1 MFPGSVIRKL
11 SHSEEVFAQYE
22 VFTAVTVQLRGRVDA
37 DALSEAFDALV
48 DAHPILASHLEKGP
62 DDSWQLVAD
71 DMMHAGIWVVDG
83 ADEGASDDASSGEP
97 EIRLDQG
104 ESLLN
109 LRLKLHKSSSEL
121 TIYLHHSI
129 ADGHHGAGLFDELF
143 SRYTD
148 VVTTGDPGPVV
159 PQPAPASLEV
169 MLERRGVKRLGMT
182 GVERFLPVMFAYDL
196 PPSVKPTIVASPG
209 LPQPVPVTRVRLD
222 EQETADLM
230 EFARENAVSVN
241 TVVAA
246 AILMTEWAL
255 RDTPH
260 VPIPYVYP
268 VDLRYFLSPPVAP
281 TEATNLVGVATYLAE
296 IGPDTDIIDLAT
308 DIGATFRSDL
318 ADGVIQQ
325 SGLNFGVAF
334 EGTPA
339 GLPPLVF
346 CTDVSAL
353 PSVRMPS
360 GIELET
366 FRGQFYCSI
375 TIPLDFYGCGMSG
388 EHLVIE
394 NHGHS
399 PQRKDSLQAIREVL
413 CSAPSDYSWD
423 VE

>member
-1 MFPGSVIRKL
+1 MIRKL

-22 VFTAVTVQLRGRVDA
+22 VFTAVTVQLRGRVDP
-37 DALSEAFDALV
+37 DAMSEAFDALV
-48 DAHPILASHLEKGP
+48 DAHPILTSHLEQSPGGG
-62 DDSWQLVAD
+62 WHLVAD
-71 DMMHAGIWVVDG
+71 DMMHSGIRLIDSADG
-83 ADEGASDDASSGEP
+83 SPSQDTEV
-97 EIRLDQG
+97 RLDQG
-104 ESLLN
+104 ESLFDVGLALGEN
-109 LRLKLHKSSSEL
+109 SSDL
-121 TIYLHHSI
+121 TVYFHHSI
-129 ADGHHGAGLFDELF
+129 ADGHHGAGLLDELF
-143 SRYTD
+143 GRYTD
-148 VVTTGDPGPVV
+148 VVTTGDPGPVN
-159 PQPAPASLEV
+159 PEPAPAPLEAV
-169 MLERRGVKRLGMT
+169 LEQRGVKKLGMT

-196 PPSVKPTIVASPG
+196 PPSVKPTLVASPG
-209 LPQPVPVTRVRLD
+209 FPQPVPVTRVRLT
-222 EQETADLM
+222 EQETADLL
-230 EFARENAVSVN
+230 EFARENRVSVN

-246 AILMTEWAL
+246 AILMTEWRL
-255 RDTPH
+255 RETPH

-296 IGPDTDIIDLAT
+296 IGPDTDIVDLAT
-308 DIGATFRSDL
+308 DIGATFRSDI
-318 ADGVIQQ
+318 ADGIVQQ

-353 PSVRMPS
+353 PSVRMPAD
-360 GIELET
+360 IQLEA

-388 EHLVIE
+388 DHLVIE

-399 PQRKDSLQAIREVL
+399 PQRKDSLEAIRELL
-413 CSAPSDYSWD
+413 CTVPSDYGWA

>member
-11 SHSEEVFAQYE
+11 SRSEEVFAQYE

-48 DAHPILASHLEKGP
+48 DAHPILASHLEQGS
-62 DDSWQLVAD
+62 DGTWNLLAD
-71 DMMHAGIWVVDG
+71 DMMHSGIWVR
-83 ADEGASDDASSGEP
+83 EGAQEEGGSP
-97 EIRLDQG
+97 HEIKLDQG
-104 ESLLN
+104 ECLFN
-109 LRLKLHKSSSEL
+109 LQLTLHEDSSDL
-121 TIYLHHSI
+121 TIFFHHSI
-129 ADGHHGAGLFDELF
+129 ADGHHGAGLLDELF

-148 VVTTGDPGPVV
+148 VVTTGDPGQVS
-159 PQPAPASLEV
+159 PQPAPAPLEV
-169 MLERRGVKRLGMT
+169 VLEQRGVKKLGMT

-196 PPSVKPTIVASPG
+196 PPSVRPTLVASPG
-209 LPQPVPVTRVRLD
+209 RPQPVPVNRVRLS
-222 EQETADLM
+222 EQETADLL
-230 EFARENAVSVN
+230 EFARENRVSVN

-246 AILMTEWAL
+246 AILMTEWRL
-255 RDTPH
+255 RETPH

-296 IGPDTDIIDLAT
+296 IGPDTDIVDLAT
-308 DIGATFRSDL
+308 DIGATFRSDI

-353 PSVRMPS
+353 AGIRMPA

-375 TIPLDFYGCGMSG
+375 TIPLDFYGCGISG
-388 EHLVIE
+388 ENLVIE

-399 PQRKDSLQAIREVL
+399 PQRRDTLEAIRELL
-413 CSAPSDYSWD
+413 CTAPSDYGWA

>member
-11 SHSEEVFAQYE
+11 AHSEEVFAQYE
-22 VFTAVTVQLRGRVDA
+22 VFTAVTVHLHGRVDA
-37 DALSEAFDALV
+37 DALAEAFDALV
-48 DAHPILASHLEKGP
+48 DAHPILASHLEQGP
-62 DDSWQLVAD
+62 DGVWNLVGD
-71 DMMHAGIWVVDG
+71 DMMHAGIVVD
-83 ADEGASDDASSGEP
+83 DTTKTSDTH
-97 EIRLDQG
+97 EIKLDQ
-104 ESLLN
+104 SQTLLN
-109 LRLKLHKSSSEL
+109 MRLTLHESTSEL
-121 TIYLHHSI
+121 TIFLHHSI

-148 VVTTGDPGPVV
+148 VVATGDPGPVV
-159 PQPAPASLEV
+159 PQAAPQPLEV
-169 MLERRGVKRLGMT
+169 ILEDRGVKKLGMT

-196 PPSVKPTIVASPG
+196 PPSVKPALVATPG
-209 LPQPVPVTRVRLD
+209 QPQPVPVTRIRLT
-222 EQETADLM
+222 EQETADLV
-230 EFARENAVSVN
+230 EFGRENRVSVN
-241 TVVAA
+241 TLVAA
-246 AILMTEWAL
+246 AILMTEWRL
-255 RDTPH
+255 RETPH

-296 IGPDTDIIDLAT
+296 IGPDTDIVDLAT
-308 DIGATFRSDL
+308 DIGATFRSDI
-318 ADGVIQQ
+318 ADGVVQQ

-353 PSVRMPS
+353 PSVRMPE

-366 FRGQFYCSI
+366 FQGQFYCSI
-375 TIPLDFYGCGMSG
+375 TVPLDFYGCGISG
-388 EHLVIE
+388 DHLVIE

-399 PQRKDSLQAIREVL
+399 PERKDSLEAIHEFL
-413 CSAPSDYSWD
+413 CTVPSDYGWA

>member
-11 SHSEEVFAQYE
+11 SRSEEVFAQYE

-48 DAHPILASHLEKGP
+48 DAHPILASHLEHSP
-62 DDSWQLVAD
+62 DGDWNLVSD
-71 DMMHAGIWVVDG
+71 DMLHAGIVVQEG
-83 ADEGASDDASSGEP
+83 ADNAC
-97 EIRLDQG
+97 EITLDQTQT
-104 ESLLN
+104 LLN
-109 LRLKLHKSSSEL
+109 LRLTLHENSSEL
-121 TIYLHHSI
+121 TIFLHHSI

-148 VVTTGDPGPVV
+148 VVTTGDPGPVN
-159 PQPAPASLEV
+159 PQPAPQPLEV
-169 MLERRGVKRLGMT
+169 VLEQRGVKKLGMT

-196 PPSVKPTIVASPG
+196 PPAVKPTLVATPG
-209 LPQPVPVTRVRLD
+209 LPQPVPVTRVRLS
-222 EQETADLM
+222 EQETADLV
-230 EFARENAVSVN
+230 EFAHENRVSVN

-246 AILMTEWAL
+246 AILMTEWRL
-255 RDTPH
+255 RETPH

-296 IGPDTDIIDLAT
+296 VGPDTDIVDLAT
-308 DIGATFRSDL
+308 DIGVTFRSDI
-318 ADGVIQQ
+318 ADGIIQQ

-353 PSVRMPS
+353 PSVRMPA
-360 GIELET
+360 GIELEG

-375 TIPLDFYGCGMSG
+375 TVPLDFYGCGMSG
-388 EHLVIE
+388 DHLVIE

-399 PQRKDSLQAIREVL
+399 PQRKDSLEAIRELL
-413 CSAPSDYSWD
+413 CTAPSDYGWA

>member
-11 SHSEEVFAQYE
+11 SRSEEVFAQYE
-22 VFTAVTVQLRGRVDA
+22 VFTAVTVELRGRVDP

-48 DAHPILASHLEKGP
+48 DAHPILASHLEQGP
-62 DDSWQLVAD
+62 DGSWNLVSD
-71 DMMHAGIWVVDG
+71 DMLHPGIVMEEG
-83 ADEGASDDASSGEP
+83 PEGAAGSAAR
-97 EIRLDQG
+97 EIKLDQAQT
-104 ESLLN
+104 LFN
-109 LRLKLHKSSSEL
+109 VRLALHENSSEL
-121 TIYLHHSI
+121 TIYFHHSI
-129 ADGHHGAGLFDELF
+129 ADGHHGAGLLDELF

-148 VVTTGDPGPVV
+148 VVTTGDPGPVN
-159 PQPAPASLEV
+159 PQPAPQPLEV
-169 MLERRGVKRLGMT
+169 VLEQRNVKRLGMT

-196 PPSVKPTIVASPG
+196 PPSVKPALVATPG
-209 LPQPVPVTRVRLD
+209 FPQAVPVSRIRLD
-222 EQETADLM
+222 EQETADLV
-230 EFARENAVSVN
+230 EFARENRVSVN

-246 AILMTEWAL
+246 AILMTEWRL
-255 RDTPH
+255 RETPH

-296 IGPDTDIIDLAT
+296 VGPDTDIVDLAT
-308 DIGATFRSDL
+308 DIGATFRSDI
-318 ADGVIQQ
+318 ADGVVQQ

-353 PSVRMPS
+353 PNVRMPS
-360 GIELET
+360 GIELEG

-375 TIPLDFYGCGMSG
+375 TVPLDFYGCGMSG
-388 EHLVIE
+388 GHLVIE

-399 PQRKDSLQAIREVL
+399 PQRKDSLDAIRELL
-413 CSAPSDYSWD
+413 CSAPSDYGWA